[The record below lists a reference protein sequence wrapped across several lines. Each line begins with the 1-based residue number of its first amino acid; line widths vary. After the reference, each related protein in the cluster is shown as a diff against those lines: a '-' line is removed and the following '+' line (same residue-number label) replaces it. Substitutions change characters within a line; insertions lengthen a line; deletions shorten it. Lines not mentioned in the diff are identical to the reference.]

1 MDKRPIG
8 VFDSGLGGL
17 TAVRELR
24 RILPGEDLVYFGDTG
39 RIPYGTRGQA
49 TILQYARQ
57 DIRFL
62 LGQGVKCIM
71 AACGTV
77 SSIYPAAEAGALPVP
92 YLGVVDTA
100 ARAAACATQ
109 NGRVGV
115 IGTPATIKSGSYQR
129 ALAQLLPHAAV
140 TARACPM
147 FVPLVENGYVAP
159 GDPVALAI
167 AHEYLDEVRGA
178 GVDTLILGCT
188 HYPLLT
194 DIIGHIMGPGVT
206 LINTGE
212 EAAWE
217 LKRTLR
223 GLDLLAPE
231 GPAGR
236 ATLCASDQPEQF
248 GVMASYF
255 LGESLTRPVQPVDI
269 DRY

>member
-188 HYPLLT
+188 HYPLLAPA
-194 DIIGHIMGPGVT
+194 IAQVMGPGVR
-206 LINTGE
+206 LVDPGR
-212 EAAWE
+212 EAAH
-217 LKRTLR
+217 TLLALLQGR
-223 GLDLLAPE
+223 GLLNGGGGQARYYVSDSTE
-231 GPAGR
+231 GFAQAAG
-236 ATLCASDQPEQF
+236 L
-248 GVMASYF
+248 F
-255 LGESLTRPVQPVDI
+255 LG
-269 DRY
+269 RYAGGAVEQIPIETY